1 LKEINKIG
9 HEFWVIMLKR
19 RVRIKYKDILSRG
32 RWSVDDLQLYE
43 QLGEELDESKTFD
56 TSKRARSYA
65 KSLFLRNPG
74 HTIFL
79 TAIKRIKFDGKY
91 LTCTKKE
98 WVVTLKG
105 GKVKFKS
112 NGFYFS

>member
-1 LKEINKIG
+1 MKTMKIK
-9 HEFWVIMLKR
+9 H
-19 RVRIKYKDILSRG
+19 KDILSRG

-43 QLGEELDESKTFD
+43 QPGEELVEELNFSIGKTFD

-91 LTCTKKE
+91 LTYTKKE

>member
-1 LKEINKIG
+1 MKIK
-9 HEFWVIMLKR
+9 H
-19 RVRIKYKDILSRG
+19 KDILSRG
-32 RWSVDDLQLYE
+32 RWSVDDLHLN
-43 QLGEELDESKTFD
+43 EELDEEYDVDKTFD

-74 HTIFL
+74 HTIIL
-79 TAIKRIKFDGKY
+79 TAIKRIKFDGIY
-91 LTCTKKE
+91 LTYTKRE
-98 WVVTLKG
+98 RVVTLKG